1 MNYSLNEVEA
11 VIKRAT
17 YASGYSWGLAE
28 EAAKATR
35 WLCIFGFDGCEI
47 VGSIL
52 KKQFAKDLSCHS
64 PNCSGHQ
71 WSGDKVLCPLITGV
85 TLSDFSSRLL
95 ASPIIIQNISVP
107 QMILP
112 FVSLSA
118 QKLGK
123 ALTTKW
129 GNNLE
134 LKCMTN
140 GSDVE
145 ILSKFSTDKTD
156 LFISVEGEI
165 KNPISKV
172 NRVQPSKQAWK
183 QLNDLANLTYAPATE
198 ESRKLGAGSEAGD
211 ND

>member
-11 VIKRAT
+11 VVKRAT

-35 WLCIFGFDGCEI
+35 WLSIFGFDGCEI

-52 KKQFAKDLSCHS
+52 KKQFARNLSSHS
-64 PNCSGHQ
+64 PNCNEHQ

-95 ASPIIIQNISVP
+95 ANPIIIQNISVP

-123 ALTTKW
+123 VLTTKW
-129 GNNLE
+129 GNSL
-134 LKCMTN
+134 
-140 GSDVE
+140 
-145 ILSKFSTDKTD
+145 
-156 LFISVEGEI
+156 
-165 KNPISKV
+165 
-172 NRVQPSKQAWK
+172 
-183 QLNDLANLTYAPATE
+183 
-198 ESRKLGAGSEAGD
+198 
-211 ND
+211 